1 MERRSVRA
9 RTQRRGHLPPTGDAA
24 VADVEMWLFVDPIL
38 LARRL
43 IQLAQLLSRPHHK
56 KVTENQLGPTIA
68 LCPRY
73 HDRSHVVDSERRH
86 RTMVPAPAL
95 LLLLL
100 LASPLASAQP
110 AGAKNVLYLVR
121 VQFFFRQRKKPD
133 RLLLSPDHR
142 CCMLG
147 TGCCA
152 ATTTYRRLP
161 PAAAVATA
169 GADRG

>member
-1 MERRSVRA
+1 
-9 RTQRRGHLPPTGDAA
+9 
-24 VADVEMWLFVDPIL
+24 MWLFVDPIL

-73 HDRSHVVDSERRH
+73 HDRSHVVVDSERRH

-121 VQFFFRQRKKPD
+121 VQFFFRQQRKKPG
-133 RLLLSPDHR
+133 RLLVSVSTVAA
-142 CCMLG
+142 CWVCMLG

-152 ATTTYRRLP
+152 PATTYRRLP

-169 GADRG
+169 GAGRG

>member
-1 MERRSVRA
+1 
-9 RTQRRGHLPPTGDAA
+9 
-24 VADVEMWLFVDPIL
+24 
-38 LARRL
+38 
-43 IQLAQLLSRPHHK
+43 
-56 KVTENQLGPTIA
+56 
-68 LCPRY
+68 
-73 HDRSHVVDSERRH
+73 
-86 RTMVPAPAL
+86 MVPAPAL

-133 RLLLSPDHR
+133 RLLVSVTTV

-147 TGCCA
+147 TGRCA
-152 ATTTYRRLP
+152 EPATTTYRRLP